1 MISRRDAIKGA
12 AVAGLWTACGAALR
26 AFGVRPEVAL
36 VPPPGARTW
45 LDAHNCYPERGAWAD
60 RIDRALGTGLPWTAI
75 EQDVAWA
82 RGAAAPGR
90 GRTVVSHDDEPRGD
104 EPTLEEHFFARV
116 EPLLGRVLADG
127 ARDLWPVLVLHLDF
141 KTHEPEHHR
150 AVWDLLGKY
159 ERFLTTAEKP
169 ADEGLVTPLRL
180 GPLMVLTESGP
191 GQEDA
196 FSRSV
201 PVGGRF
207 RVFGT
212 VPPPAL
218 SEEDAKQTH
227 RFGPEVLI
235 PSGATSYRRWAN
247 LSWESVERGGPDEA
261 GEWTDADRARLGAL
275 VNRAHGLR
283 LWLRF
288 YTLNGHAR
296 GASQGWSRS
305 YNFGSLEAARLRW
318 RAAIEAGVEF
328 AATDQYEAFAEE
340 LLSVR
345 R

>member
-1 MISRRDAIKGA
+1 MISRREALKGA

-26 AFGVRPEVAL
+26 AFGARPEESRVL
-36 VPPPGARTW
+36 PPGARTW
-45 LDAHNCYPERGAWAD
+45 LDAHNCYPEQGAWAD

-82 RGAAAPGR
+82 PGPEESGG
-90 GRTVVSHDDEPRGD
+90 GRSVVSHEKTLRGD
-104 EPTLEEHFFARV
+104 EPSLESHFFARV
-116 EPLLGRVLADG
+116 RPLLEQALAEG
-127 ARDLWPVLVLHLDF
+127 ARDRWPLFVLHLDF
-141 KTHEPEHHR
+141 KTNEAGHHR
-150 AVWDLLGKY
+150 GLWDLLGRY

-169 ADEGLVTPLRL
+169 AAEGLVTPLRA

-196 FSRSV
+196 FSRDV

-207 RVFGT
+207 RIFGT

-275 VNRAHGLR
+275 VGRAHGLG

-296 GASQGWSRS
+296 SASQGWSRS

-328 AATDQYEAFAEE
+328 PATDQYEAFAEE
-340 LLSVR
+340 LRLLGR
-345 R
+345 